1 MGFFWIFF
9 FLIRFISCASYS
21 TSSSSSSVVFL
32 LHHSP
37 HNVSKADQWFWS
49 VYLPKHTFFL
59 FPSHPVFSISN
70 FLTLFGNYKAL
81 SLVQTGHCSIE
92 RGEGGGQYFFL
103 FFLFFCLKFHVSLY
117 SSISYYR
124 QGHEMTYSQSSS
136 VFWSLSESIF
146 LSITVRLAE
155 QTHLSFQQM
164 LRFTMTTRE
173 TARCNPARSLF
184 FYFLSVAAALSVMSS
199 L

>member
-1 MGFFWIFF
+1 MP
-9 FLIRFISCASYS
+9 L
-21 TSSSSSSVVFL
+21 TL
-32 LHHSP
+32 LP
-37 HNVSKADQWFWS
+37 P
-49 VYLPKHTFFL
+49 LPPLWYF
-59 FPSHPVFSISN
+59 FSITVPTMSPKQISGFDQCIFPN
-70 FLTLFGNYKAL
+70 TLSSCSHLTLFFR
-81 SLVQTGHCSIE
+81 SLTFSLCLETTKLWVWCKQVTVASKG
-92 RGEGGGQYFFL
+92 GTGGGQYFFL